1 MGQCHVADL
10 NFSVRPIELAD
21 ALYNAVLLGQDALGK
36 PGCPHV
42 LVGYQNASDGR
53 TGAVTVYGVSR
64 IIAGRTTIPLDT
76 VAPNDYA
83 SVCISRDKADE
94 VQSLLRSYGRA
105 KSTTVGVRICEEG
118 YDTVEFDEDENPDV
132 RTVHFAIT
140 KGEDV
145 VVELAESDPAGKFND
160 HFDLIDKWST
170 DGDLSGPALFT
181 FEAVKRVTN
190 LKGLG
195 ATTMDL
201 AQTANPNVMALA
213 AGPHF
218 RGILGQIDRDAYL
231 ERGDREGHLLD

>member
-1 MGQCHVADL
+1 MADL
-10 NFSVRPIELAD
+10 NFGIRPIELAD
-21 ALYNAVLLGQDALGK
+21 ALYNAVTLSLETSGK

-42 LVGYQNASDGR
+42 LICYQAGLDGR
-53 TGAVTVYGVSR
+53 TGSVIVYGVSR
-64 IIAGRTTIPLDT
+64 LIAGKTTINLET
-76 VAPNDYA
+76 QAPDEYA
-83 SVCISRDKADE
+83 SVCIGRDYADE

-105 KSTTVGVRICEEG
+105 KSTMIGVRICEDG
-118 YDTVEFDEDENPDV
+118 YDTVEFIDDEPVV

-145 VVELAESDPAGKFND
+145 VVELAESDPDGEFTR
-160 HFDLIDKWST
+160 HFDLVDIGGSAP
-170 DGDLSGPALFT
+170 LSGPQAFT

-201 AQTANPNVMALA
+201 AQTANPRVMAVS

-218 RGILGQIDRDAYL
+218 RGVIGQIDRAVYA
-231 ERGDREGHLLD
+231 GAEGQRADHLLA